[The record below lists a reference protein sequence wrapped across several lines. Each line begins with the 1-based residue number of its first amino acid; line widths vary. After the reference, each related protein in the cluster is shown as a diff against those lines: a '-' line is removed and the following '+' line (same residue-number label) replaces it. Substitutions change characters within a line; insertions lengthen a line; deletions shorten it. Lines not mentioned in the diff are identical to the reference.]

1 MRRSLVYGVAGAAL
15 GLAFVLTL
23 VGAGDD
29 PDALTNGQA
38 FVLGIVQ
45 GITELLPISSS
56 GHLILVPWAA
66 EWTFL
71 ENDRFNQTFDVALH
85 LGTLVAVASYFWRD
99 IVRLGRAFGA
109 SVARRRIDTPDQRI
123 AWFVLVATIPAG
135 MTASWARTSSR
146 TSSATLADRDPP
158 RGRRDPPLVGRP
170 RAASGRWET
179 SGSGMRSPWASRR
192 RLRSPRRV
200 PLRDH
205 DHRRPADA
213 PRPGRRGALRSCSCC
228 PRCCPSS

>member
-71 ENDRFNQTFDVALH
+71 
-85 LGTLVAVASYFWRD
+85 
-99 IVRLGRAFGA
+99 
-109 SVARRRIDTPDQRI
+109 RRT
-123 AWFVLVATIPAG
+123 
-135 MTASWARTSSR
+135 TASTRPSTSRSTSGRSSR
-146 TSSATLADRDPP
+146 S
-158 RGRRDPPLVGRP
+158 
-170 RAASGRWET
+170 RAT
-179 SGSGMRSPWASRR
+179 SGGTS
-192 RLRSPRRV
+192 
-200 PLRDH
+200 
-205 DHRRPADA
+205 
-213 PRPGRRGALRSCSCC
+213 
-228 PRCCPSS
+228 